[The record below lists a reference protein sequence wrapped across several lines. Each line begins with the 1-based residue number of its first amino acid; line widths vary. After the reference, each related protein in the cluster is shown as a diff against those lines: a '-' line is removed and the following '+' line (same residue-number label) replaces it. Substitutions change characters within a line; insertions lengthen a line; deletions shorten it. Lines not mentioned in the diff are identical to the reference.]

1 MIRAF
6 LMSLV
11 LTVIC
16 VAQPPKTDDEDMAHI
31 QGGPTTFDAGTAPA
45 IEVKRAKTEHL
56 LVKPVIN
63 GHPAG
68 WFIFDTGAGICVIST
83 EHAKDLELE
92 RTGDIHGSGVGGGK
106 SMPLYKAKL
115 LTLGPGAFTGQ
126 PMMETDLGFLKQHL
140 GDEIAGVIGF
150 GVLSKCVVE
159 LDLAA
164 PRIAIHDPKTYT
176 LSQGH
181 WTELTIT
188 GGVPSV
194 HAKFEDHDGV
204 FRLDTGAD
212 GFVTFHQPAVEK
224 WKLLEGREVK
234 SAKLGGVGG
243 FVDAKRGVIKSFTLG
258 GVTQENIEATF
269 AVEAK
274 GNFGESDRDGNIGA
288 GLLKPFTLVLDYDSK
303 RIAFVKKAAA
313 EGAPVK
319 R

>member
-1 MIRAF
+1 VIRALF
-6 LMSLV
+6 ISLV
-11 LTVIC
+11 LAGVC
-16 VAQPPKTDDEDMAHI
+16 AAQPPKGEADDSARI
-31 QGGPTTFDAGTAPA
+31 QGGPTTFDASIAPA
-45 IEVKRAKTEHL
+45 IEVKRAKTGHL
-56 LVKPVIN
+56 LVKPAIN

-83 EHAKDLELE
+83 GHAKDLELE

-106 SMPLYKAKL
+106 SMPLYKAKT
-115 LTLGPGAFTGQ
+115 LTLGPGAFTEQ

-164 PRIAIHDPKTYT
+164 PRIAIHDPKTYG
-176 LSQGH
+176 LAHGQ

-194 HAKFEDHDGV
+194 HATFEEHEGV

-243 FVDAKRGVIKSFTLG
+243 FVDAKRGVVKSFTLG
-258 GVTQENIEATF
+258 GVKQENIEATF

-274 GNFGESDRDGNIGA
+274 GNFGEADRDGNIGA

-303 RIAFVKKAAA
+303 RIAFVKKAGAA
-313 EGAPVK
+313 K
-319 R
+319 